1 MLSGAFHGSS
11 MCVSISTMY
20 EIVVCAFHCNDDD
33 IDDIPFKTGNRM
45 ITISNL
51 SSVNG
56 IKCFTRIGRIA
67 IVAQSR
73 HIFSF
78 H

>member
-1 MLSGAFHGSS
+1 MGIL
-11 MCVSISTMY
+11 CVYPFRPCNKSLFVPFT
-20 EIVVCAFHCNDDD
+20 VNDDD
-33 IDDIPFKTGNRM
+33 IDDIPFNTGKRM
-45 ITISNL
+45 ITISSL